1 MRVDGRAKLCVNRCS
16 SDVPRKSRQDV
27 HRASRQR
34 RQPSACH
41 CDHLTDVRLVAK
53 SLGHPLE
60 KRTRKLR
67 LVDRRHQPTTH
78 PMPRQRQRKR
88 RRPPRQPPANRPHRH
103 TGACRSVARPA
114 EQGLEACK
122 EHDDLE
128 VDPPG
133 KESHRRR
140 QRAST
145 TTHSTAAEPVTSA
158 VLLARRCHEPASR
171 LALEVAG
178 VQRGAASRTAQSPG
192 RIGKRLINDDERSK
206 DCTVWTG
213 LVPHSPPPLSSQTRR
228 WAPSGAFTSS
238 SRGFLYRPPK
248 KLDQK
253 SAVAPPAS
261 CGCSLRRPSG
271 KARFMSYAKRPS
283 GRRPRQLGTPNTTI
297 RPSPRSSL

>member
-1 MRVDGRAKLCVNRCS
+1 MTAMT
-16 SDVPRKSRQDV
+16 
-27 HRASRQR
+27 A
-34 RQPSACH
+34 
-41 CDHLTDVRLVAK
+41 
-53 SLGHPLE
+53 
-60 KRTRKLR
+60 
-67 LVDRRHQPTTH
+67 TTH

-178 VQRGAASRTAQSPG
+178 VQRGAASRTTQSPG

-206 DCTVWTG
+206 DYTVWTG

-261 CGCSLRRPSG
+261 CGCSGGRLFFRVRRHARGEDRSLVHPVVGSAVGPKPEPVLR
-271 KARFMSYAKRPS
+271 
-283 GRRPRQLGTPNTTI
+283 GRRPWRPLGGQDPRIPDLPDRAPAPIDAISKHHTASKA
-297 RPSPRSSL
+297 SPLLHGILGS